1 MPATSAPPLTR
12 TSTIPARC
20 APGSLFDTEP
30 KEEFDEY
37 TSPQISV
44 YLMARSY

>member
-1 MPATSAPPLTR
+1 MDLDDTGTLRAWV
-12 TSTIPARC
+12 
-20 APGSLFDTEP
+20 LFDTEP

-44 YLMARSY
+44 FLMARGH